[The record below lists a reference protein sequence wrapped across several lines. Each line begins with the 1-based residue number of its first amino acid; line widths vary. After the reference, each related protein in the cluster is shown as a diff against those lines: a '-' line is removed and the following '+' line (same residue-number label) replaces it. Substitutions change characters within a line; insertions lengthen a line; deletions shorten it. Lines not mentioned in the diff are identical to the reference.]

1 MIGSL
6 LAARFVAKKPWLQS
20 IIFWA
25 ILFFIGLIVVF
36 AFNAGFI
43 VSLVIGLAI
52 FLGVAWYYLKV
63 HPIWLGLTM
72 YIVSLV
78 INYAISYFLS
88 AGGIFF
94 QFAM

>member
-36 AFNAGFI
+36 ALNTGFI
-43 VSLVIGLAI
+43 LSLIIGLAI
-52 FLGVAWYYLKV
+52 FLGVAYYYLKV
-63 HPIWLGLTM
+63 HPIWLGLIM
-72 YIVSLV
+72 YVVSLA
-78 INYAISYFLS
+78 INYAISYFLA

-94 QFAM
+94 QFGV